1 MEPSSCSHLISR
13 LGGGG
18 HPTIATAEGDTCG
31 GGLIR
36 HKNKEWQVNIP
47 SFAFVCSIGHL
58 AGRCKLVHR
67 ATKVFLKHRSL
78 LEEYGSFLYSN
89 KPE

>member
-1 MEPSSCSHLISR
+1 MAVELKQYKS
-13 LGGGG
+13 
-18 HPTIATAEGDTCG
+18 
-31 GGLIR
+31 
-36 HKNKEWQVNIP
+36 NKWCVNIP

-78 LEEYGSFLYSN
+78 LEEYGGFLYSG